1 MEDLNSFKR
10 LEFDVKFVN
19 NNLLKKLKNSEM
31 QCWANAQYS
40 KRECVEVIGIPKT
53 VESNYLEHTVCK
65 VVILLVLTLARR
77 E

>member
-19 NNLLKKLKNSEM
+19 NNLLKNLKNSEM

-53 VESNYLEHTVCK
+53 VESNYLEHTVYK

>member
-1 MEDLNSFKR
+1 
-10 LEFDVKFVN
+10 
-19 NNLLKKLKNSEM
+19 M

-40 KRECVEVIGIPKT
+40 KRECVEVTGIPKT
-53 VESNYLEHTVCK
+53 VESNYLEHTVYK